1 MSMRAS
7 RSSPARVA
15 CAIVATVLLLSSGA
29 AVAQTQPEA
38 VAAVV
43 NPSVDVDNLTF
54 AELRKIM
61 LGERQFWTSGQ
72 PITIIVRGPVAHE
85 RTLVLQKVYKMTEDQ
100 YRQYWVAKVF
110 RAEVTSGPRV
120 VLSND
125 EAVSLVSVV
134 EGAIA
139 VVAAEDV
146 PEGLRVLRIDGH
158 LPGEPDYPLN

>member
-1 MSMRAS
+1 MRAS

-38 VAAVV
+38 VAVVV

>member
-1 MSMRAS
+1 
-7 RSSPARVA
+7 
-15 CAIVATVLLLSSGA
+15 VATVLLLSAVG
-29 AVAQTQPEA
+29 AVAETTPGEA
-38 VAAVV
+38 VAVVV
-43 NPSVDVDNLTF
+43 NPSVDVDNLSF

-134 EGAIA
+134 DGAIA

-146 PEGLRVLRIDGH
+146 PEGLKVVRIDGH